1 MYWIP
6 KIYKDVRDLNIINE
20 KIMSNL
26 LHYISLTL
34 YKKLHHDKLKYK
46 FPSIVDFVFN
56 VGDKSF
62 IRIFNKDAAKWG
74 KKTKRE
80 IYFDKIKL

>member
-20 KIMSNL
+20 KIMSKL
-26 LHYISLTL
+26 LHYMTLTL
-34 YKKLHHDKLKYK
+34 YKKLHHDKLKSK

-56 VGDKSF
+56 VGDKNF
-62 IRIFNKDAAKWG
+62 IRIFNKGAAKKG
-74 KKTKRE
+74 KF
-80 IYFDKIKL
+80 ILIK